1 MSNATSAQRT
11 EVIVFCSGK
20 GGTGKTSLISALG
33 FALRTSGHRVLF
45 VDADRATDGLS
56 LFVLGPEG
64 RDQLASFEPA
74 STFTGLLEEYE
85 RTGTMRPLPR
95 SVHRTRDHGLSYDVI
110 ISDRFLYGD
119 SPLSSPTGAA
129 SIDRQFQRAA
139 FQRGVQAFFESIR
152 AGGQYDYV
160 LVDSR
165 GGFSFESTD
174 VAAAGDSFVVVTEA
188 TFTNFYQ
195 DRNLVDRISEAAEA
209 MHRQAVLRGII
220 INKSTEPGEASYR
233 NELVREFGIGFED
246 TYPVSIDLE
255 ALRAYKQQQ
264 SVFKEAPASVF
275 AYDALQAFQR
285 ILQVV
290 TSRWSAEHVARW
302 DQLIGT
308 IAAAIAANNAKV
320 DALKRA
326 QEEEAARVAR
336 LEAERDRLAAELE
349 RAQTAMAQEQKR
361 QDLLLSEF
369 RNQETAREQR
379 FAREMEEAQARF
391 AKEADAKAELALLRA
406 RHDTEL
412 RTKSLRSAKVVQ
424 VMLASVLVAVAAAA
438 AWIYSSRGR
447 EASVGTPYS
456 TASAGPGDPAPVV
469 TPAPAS
475 IPAEQSYANPDGPV
489 TNAVIASTDAEG
501 KWLRPCLAGTYN
513 VIVASGFRDAK
524 TADVL
529 RAAYAREHPEF
540 EFQVVSTVSARG
552 GSDVMQAIFAGQGL
566 SRAEASELLAA
577 IRKAD
582 FISNA
587 YITPQTFDCA
597 GSKPSLRTRKAL
609 PKASGAYGAK
619 Y

>member
-74 STFTGLLEEYE
+74 STFTGLLEEVE
-85 RTGTMRPLPR
+85 RTGTMQPQPR
-95 SVHRTRDHGLSYDVI
+95 TVHRTRDHGLSYDVI

-152 AGGQYDYV
+152 AGGDYDYV

-209 MHRQAVLRGII
+209 MGRQAVLRGII

-246 TYPVSIDLE
+246 TYPVAIDLE

-290 TSRWSAEHVARW
+290 TSRWSAERVARW

-308 IAAAIAANNAKV
+308 IDEAIARNNAKV

-349 RAQTAMAQEQKR
+349 RAQAAMAQEQKR

-391 AKEADAKAELALLRA
+391 EKEADAKAELALLRA

-424 VMLASVLVAVAAAA
+424 AMLASVLVAVVA
-438 AWIYSSRGR
+438 AWIYSSKGR
-447 EASVGTPYS
+447 DAGVGTSYS
-456 TASAGPGDPAPVV
+456 RASPGPDVPATVVAPAPVSP
-469 TPAPAS
+469 TEP
-475 IPAEQSYANPDGPV
+475 SYANPDGPV
-489 TNAVIASTDAEG
+489 TNAVIASAEAEG

-566 SRAEASELLAA
+566 SRPEASELLAA

-597 GSKPSLRTRKAL
+597 GSKPSLRVRKAL
-609 PKASGAYGAK
+609 PKASGSYGAK

>member
-85 RTGTMRPLPR
+85 RTGAMRPIPR
-95 SVHRTRDHGLSYDVI
+95 TVHRTRDHGLSYDVI

-119 SPLSSPTGAA
+119 GPLSSPTGAA

-152 AGGQYDYV
+152 AGGEYDYV

-209 MHRQAVLRGII
+209 MGRQAVLRGII

-246 TYPVSIDLE
+246 TYPVAIDLE

-264 SVFKEAPASVF
+264 SVFREAPASVF

-308 IAAAIAANNAKV
+308 IDAAIAANNAKV

-336 LEAERDRLAAELE
+336 LEAERDRLAAEFE
-349 RAQTAMAQEQKR
+349 RAQAAMAQEQKR
-361 QDLLLSEF
+361 QDLLLAEF
-369 RNQETAREQR
+369 RNQEATREQR
-379 FAREMEEAQARF
+379 FAREMEEARARF
-391 AKEADAKAELALLRA
+391 EKEAEAKAELALLRA

-424 VMLASVLVAVAAAA
+424 AMLASVLVAVVA

-456 TASAGPGDPAPVV
+456 TASVEPGVPAAEVKPAP
-469 TPAPAS
+469 TP
-475 IPAEQSYANPDGPV
+475 IPTEQSYANPDGPV
-489 TNAVIASTDAEG
+489 TNAVIASTEAEG

-566 SRAEASELLAA
+566 SRAEATELLAA

-587 YITPQTFDCA
+587 YITPQTFDWA
-597 GSKPSLRTRKAL
+597 GSKPSLRVRKVL